1 MVQSWAWQTTSN
13 SHAEGVYSMF
23 PFSIHDEPFCIDFL
37 VYKPQVQ
44 LASSLGPIICDFS
57 CLSMSFW

>member
-1 MVQSWAWQTTSN
+1 
-13 SHAEGVYSMF
+13 MF